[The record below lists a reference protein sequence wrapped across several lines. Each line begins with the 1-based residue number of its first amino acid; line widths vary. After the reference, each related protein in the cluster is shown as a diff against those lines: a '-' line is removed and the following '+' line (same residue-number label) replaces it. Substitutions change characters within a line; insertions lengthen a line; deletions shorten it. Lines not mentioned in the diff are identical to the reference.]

1 MSLWQEHKSIT
12 LAKNQAAE
20 AGLFEEAATLRK
32 RELEVTDCL
41 ESMDVN
47 AKGLSLTKS
56 SENVIVTDDEIAE
69 VATAWTRV
77 PVTKMS
83 MDESVVLQDIDKKLT
98 KSVIGQDVAVQH
110 D

>member
-1 MSLWQEHKSIT
+1 MLRVNGRERQR
-12 LAKNQAAE
+12 
-20 AGLFEEAATLRK
+20 LFQ
-32 RELEVTDCL
+32 
-41 ESMDVN
+41 
-47 AKGLSLTKS
+47 LTKS

-98 KSVIGQDVAVQH
+98 KSVIGQDVSVQASAISPKSEMWISE
-110 D
+110 